1 MTLWVESHRAD
12 ASVVPIADR
21 HYNRQKIGAPQFAP
35 PGRCLVLKTPACDA
49 FWITSYPYAEYVK
62 HAWAGAWVCS
72 AFRNES
78 AHLSSELI
86 RHAVAITRAKWAVPD
101 LGMVTFV
108 DPTKVRRKRD
118 FGRCYLRA
126 GFRPVGSTKGG
137 LLAFQMLPEDM
148 PPAADF
154 IFAER
159 KHKKRRKVLDSHT
172 TVTDN
177 FNPQQLKVKD
187 MEDFEQQA
195 IIRAVDALET
205 IAEHMGVLASMALAN
220 AQPAPAGEQPKRP
233 RGRPRKDAT
242 VHMVG
247 TPAPEAPAAAP
258 APAAQAKPEP
268 TEAERAE
275 KFGKL
280 KTALKECLAL
290 HGEEAAR
297 ARLQFPKFSEV
308 PYEAIEATIERLA
321 A

>member
-1 MTLWVESHRAD
+1 
-12 ASVVPIADR
+12 
-21 HYNRQKIGAPQFAP
+21 
-35 PGRCLVLKTPACDA
+35 
-49 FWITSYPYAEYVK
+49 
-62 HAWAGAWVCS
+62 
-72 AFRNES
+72 
-78 AHLSSELI
+78 
-86 RHAVAITRAKWAVPD
+86 
-101 LGMVTFV
+101 
-108 DPTKVRRKRD
+108 
-118 FGRCYLRA
+118 
-126 GFRPVGSTKGG
+126 
-137 LLAFQMLPEDM
+137 
-148 PPAADF
+148 
-154 IFAER
+154 
-159 KHKKRRKVLDSHT
+159 
-172 TVTDN
+172 
-177 FNPQQLKVKD
+177 
-187 MEDFEQQA
+187 MENFEQQA

-233 RGRPRKDAT
+233 RGRPRKDAA

-258 APAAQAKPEP
+258 APAAPVKSEP

-275 KFGKL
+275 QFGKL